1 MGYMYFKYILIHVKF
16 IVQYQMFTGLIHIIA
31 LYAYTLVVWCVGA
44 TTATIIAKNQE
55 KPVRFSRIKVPKS
68 MIPN

>member
-1 MGYMYFKYILIHVKF
+1 
-16 IVQYQMFTGLIHIIA
+16 MFTGLIHIIA